1 MSATPA
7 LRVSAL
13 TKRFLRT
20 VALDQVYLD
29 VAEGEIVA
37 LIGPSGCGKST
48 LLRCLTWLD
57 PPDDGFIE
65 IAGRAFGR
73 ELTAGGVVRRHS
85 RHEID
90 ALRPRIGLVFQQL
103 NLWPHMTALENIVRP
118 QIVVLKR
125 SRHEAETRAQ
135 ELLARLALSDRA
147 DSYPHALSGGQKQR
161 IAIARALAVD
171 PALMLFDEPTSAL
184 DPELVGEVLGVLRD
198 LATSGMTM
206 LVVTHE
212 IGFAAE
218 VADRIAFMDHGRI
231 VESGPARELLAS
243 PREPRLR
250 QFLDSVRANPGGS
263 NSHQTTKE

>member
-1 MSATPA
+1 MSATPV
-7 LRVSAL
+7 LRISAL
-13 TKRFLRT
+13 TKRFHRT
-20 VALDQVYLD
+20 IALDQVYLD
-29 VAEGEIVA
+29 IAPGEIVA

-65 IAGRAFGR
+65 ISGRPFGR
-73 ELTAGGVVRRHS
+73 ELTIGGVVRRHG
-85 RHEID
+85 RREID
-90 ALRPRIGLVFQQL
+90 ALRPKIGLVFQQL

-125 SRHEAETRAQ
+125 PRVEAEARAR
-135 ELLARLALSDRA
+135 ELLSRLALSDRA

-161 IAIARALAVD
+161 VAIARALAVE

-198 LATSGMTM
+198 LAASGMTM

-231 VESGPARELLAS
+231 VESGPARELLTS

-250 QFLDSVRANPGGS
+250 QFLDLVQQNTIPHR
-263 NSHQTTKE
+263 TDET